1 MICLY
6 LAVLIFYGVLFFLS
20 RKEKISDYRKES
32 EGKNWPGE
40 TLFLKAAVW
49 CMRRKGKKKR
59 YQERN
64 RRSQIGNSLKL
75 LHPELPEQYQVQAFY
90 VRQCSLVLLV
100 VLAGNVLSLG
110 AALGTKTAGI
120 LRDGNYIERKSYGQ
134 GKMEVILSAQIGDEE
149 AEEICYTVEERQ
161 YTPEEISHIF
171 EKAVPALEA
180 VILGGNADLGNVTE
194 DLNLVDFL
202 EGYPFE
208 IAWESSSYSLIQTD
222 GSVRNEEL
230 KEAEIVMLTAR
241 FQYGEQE
248 FEQVFPVR
256 VQPVI
261 LTKRE
266 ALIRNMEN
274 SLKEQDEASRTSS
287 SLKLPDRIDS
297 ENVIWKEVIQD
308 NSGIL
313 FLLVCAAAL
322 LVFYAGERE
331 VERSLAERNRE
342 LLRDYPEIVHKLTL
356 YMGAGMTIRSVFHK
370 LGEDYGKQKAPGKKR
385 YIYEEI
391 LLLCHEL
398 QSGIPEPEAYAH
410 LGKRCRMLPYMKLGT
425 LLSQNIRK
433 GNSDLL
439 LKLRQEAMTAFEER
453 KNRAKKAGEEAGTK
467 LLLPMMM
474 MLCLVMVLIMIP
486 AYFTI
491 G

>member
-1 MICLY
+1 M
-6 LAVLIFYGVLFFLS
+6 LF
-20 RKEKISDYRKES
+20 R
-32 EGKNWPGE
+32 
-40 TLFLKAAVW
+40 
-49 CMRRKGKKKR
+49 
-59 YQERN
+59 
-64 RRSQIGNSLKL
+64 
-75 LHPELPEQYQVQAFY
+75 
-90 VRQCSLVLLV
+90 
-100 VLAGNVLSLG
+100 
-110 AALGTKTAGI
+110 
-120 LRDGNYIERKSYGQ
+120 
-134 GKMEVILSAQIGDEE
+134 
-149 AEEICYTVEERQ
+149 
-161 YTPEEISHIF
+161 
-171 EKAVPALEA
+171 
-180 VILGGNADLGNVTE
+180 
-194 DLNLVDFL
+194 
-202 EGYPFE
+202 
-208 IAWESSSYSLIQTD
+208 SLIQTD

-356 YMGAGMTIRSVFHK
+356 
-370 LGEDYGKQKAPGKKR
+370 
-385 YIYEEI
+385 
-391 LLLCHEL
+391 
-398 QSGIPEPEAYAH
+398 
-410 LGKRCRMLPYMKLGT
+410 
-425 LLSQNIRK
+425 
-433 GNSDLL
+433 
-439 LKLRQEAMTAFEER
+439 
-453 KNRAKKAGEEAGTK
+453 
-467 LLLPMMM
+467 
-474 MLCLVMVLIMIP
+474 
-486 AYFTI
+486 
-491 G
+491 